1 MVTGV
6 SLGADDTVP
15 QLREPAVSMTFT
27 VCLAVHV
34 TRVFVLLMVNESVA
48 VPVPEPLVPSTT
60 WLAVDV
66 NMASNE
72 PVRPVRVAAVNC

>member
-1 MVTGV
+1 
-6 SLGADDTVP
+6 
-15 QLREPAVSMTFT
+15 MTFT

-72 PVRPVRVAAVNC
+72 PVRAGARRRGELLTRRRGIGEISCHFRSPPP